1 VSNAPFISQQV
12 FLCFFFTAS
21 DSNHVATEP
30 PCFCIWQS
38 ERALT
43 AIVCMPRLG
52 EHFKYPKYRIM
63 KECSA
68 SEKKLFGIDHFYEA
82 CDIFW

>member
-1 VSNAPFISQQV
+1 
-12 FLCFFFTAS
+12 
-21 DSNHVATEP
+21 
-30 PCFCIWQS
+30 
-38 ERALT
+38 
-43 AIVCMPRLG
+43 MPRLG

-82 CDIFW
+82 CDIFWFFLVCLYHKQTMSKPLI